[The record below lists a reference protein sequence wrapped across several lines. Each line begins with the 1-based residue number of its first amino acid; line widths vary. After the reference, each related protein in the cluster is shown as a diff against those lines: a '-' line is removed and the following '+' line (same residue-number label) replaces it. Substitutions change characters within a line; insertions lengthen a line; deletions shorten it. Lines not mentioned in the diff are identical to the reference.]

1 MSENADQPTV
11 AKINPPVFFGS
22 AVVILAFVIFTVSMP
37 ETANVV
43 FGHVQTWIIDTV
55 GWFYLLAMGLFVV
68 FTLGL
73 AFSKSGD
80 IKLGPDHS
88 EPDFSYGSW
97 FAMLFSAGMGIGLMF
112 YGVAEPVFHFTAPPV
127 GDAGTVEAAREAMK
141 TTFFHWGIHAW
152 GVYAV
157 VALALA
163 YFSFRHNLPLRISSA
178 LYPLIGKRIHGPIG
192 HAVDIFAVFGTMF
205 GVATSLGLG
214 VLQVSSGLH
223 YLFDID
229 NSLTTQVILIAI
241 ITGLAT
247 ISVVMGLD
255 GGIRRLSELNLGLAL
270 ALMLFVLCVGPTIFL
285 LQTLIQNIGGYLSEV
300 VDKTFNMFAY
310 IPEDGPSEWL
320 GGWTLFYWGWWIAWS
335 PFVGM
340 FIARVSRGRTIREF
354 VYGVL
359 FVPMGFTFMWL
370 TFFGDSALHLLMTDA
385 AGNLAEA
392 VSADASVAL
401 FKFLELFPFGSVTS
415 LLATVLVVTFFVTSS
430 DSGSL
435 VIDMLTSKEGD
446 ESPVWQRIF
455 WAVSEGFVAVALLM
469 AGGLG
474 ALQTASLASA
484 LPFAIILM
492 FVCYGLLKAL
502 RLEGVKQR
510 SMQHLSNTPGHT
522 AGGARSWQ
530 KRVQTLVETPQQKN
544 VEQYLSDVVTP
555 ALSDVAKEFEAQGL
569 DVRVNDE
576 DDRSYLQVSHGDE
589 IDFIYGVRVREY
601 AAPAFA
607 LRNVKRKGTSDVERQ
622 YRAEVFLREGGQT
635 YDLMGYTKEQVIG
648 DVLDQY
654 EKHMHFL
661 HMARN

>member
-1 MSENADQPTV
+1 
-11 AKINPPVFFGS
+11 
-22 AVVILAFVIFTVSMP
+22 
-37 ETANVV
+37 
-43 FGHVQTWIIDTV
+43 
-55 GWFYLLAMGLFVV
+55 
-68 FTLGL
+68 
-73 AFSKSGD
+73 
-80 IKLGPDHS
+80 
-88 EPDFSYGSW
+88 
-97 FAMLFSAGMGIGLMF
+97 
-112 YGVAEPVFHFTAPPV
+112 
-127 GDAGTVEAAREAMK
+127 
-141 TTFFHWGIHAW
+141 
-152 GVYAV
+152 
-157 VALALA
+157 
-163 YFSFRHNLPLRISSA
+163 
-178 LYPLIGKRIHGPIG
+178 
-192 HAVDIFAVFGTMF
+192 
-205 GVATSLGLG
+205 
-214 VLQVSSGLH
+214 
-223 YLFDID
+223 
-229 NSLTTQVILIAI
+229 
-241 ITGLAT
+241 
-247 ISVVMGLD
+247 
-255 GGIRRLSELNLGLAL
+255 
-270 ALMLFVLCVGPTIFL
+270 
-285 LQTLIQNIGGYLSEV
+285 
-300 VDKTFNMFAY
+300 
-310 IPEDGPSEWL
+310 
-320 GGWTLFYWGWWIAWS
+320 
-335 PFVGM
+335 
-340 FIARVSRGRTIREF
+340 
-354 VYGVL
+354 
-359 FVPMGFTFMWL
+359 MWL

>member
-1 MSENADQPTV
+1 
-11 AKINPPVFFGS
+11 
-22 AVVILAFVIFTVSMP
+22 
-37 ETANVV
+37 
-43 FGHVQTWIIDTV
+43 
-55 GWFYLLAMGLFVV
+55 
-68 FTLGL
+68 
-73 AFSKSGD
+73 
-80 IKLGPDHS
+80 
-88 EPDFSYGSW
+88 
-97 FAMLFSAGMGIGLMF
+97 
-112 YGVAEPVFHFTAPPV
+112 
-127 GDAGTVEAAREAMK
+127 
-141 TTFFHWGIHAW
+141 
-152 GVYAV
+152 
-157 VALALA
+157 
-163 YFSFRHNLPLRISSA
+163 
-178 LYPLIGKRIHGPIG
+178 
-192 HAVDIFAVFGTMF
+192 
-205 GVATSLGLG
+205 
-214 VLQVSSGLH
+214 
-223 YLFDID
+223 
-229 NSLTTQVILIAI
+229 
-241 ITGLAT
+241 
-247 ISVVMGLD
+247 MGLD

-310 IPEDGPSEWL
+310 IPEDGPSKWL

-359 FVPMGFTFMWL
+359 FVPMGFTFLWL
-370 TFFGDSALHLLMTDA
+370 TFFGDSALHMLLTDT

-401 FKFLELFPFGSVTS
+401 FKFLELFPFGSITS
-415 LLATVLVVTFFVTSS
+415 MLATLLVVTFFVTSS

-446 ESPVWQRIF
+446 ESPVWQRVF
-455 WAVSEGFVAVALLM
+455 WAFSEGFVAVALLM

-530 KRVQTLVETPQQKN
+530 KRVQTLVETPRQKN
-544 VEQYLSDVVTP
+544 VEQYLINTVTP
-555 ALSDVAKEFEAQGL
+555 ALADVAKEFEAQGL
-569 DVRVNDE
+569 DTRVNDE
-576 DDRSYLQVSHGDE
+576 EDRSYLQVSHGE
-589 IDFIYGVRVREY
+589 EVDFVYGVRVREY

-607 LRNVKRKGTSDVERQ
+607 LRNVKRKGTSDVERH

-635 YDLMGYTKEQVIG
+635 YDVMGYTKEQVIG